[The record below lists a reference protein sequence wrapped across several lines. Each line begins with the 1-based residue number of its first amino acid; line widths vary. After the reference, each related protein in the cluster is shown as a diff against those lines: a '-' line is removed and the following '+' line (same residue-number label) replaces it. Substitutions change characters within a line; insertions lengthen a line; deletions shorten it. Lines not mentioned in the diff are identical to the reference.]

1 MFLLKHIQDTL
12 PVFYIARV
20 ELKLVII
27 PQQSLLYMTEIH
39 QLAVDEYE
47 PHTTLERRSKAL
59 AVWSS
64 RSTAWMEITHDTTF
78 SFYSQETLG

>member
-64 RSTAWMEITHDTTF
+64 RSTAWM
-78 SFYSQETLG
+78 